1 MELSPYLDGLRQELH
16 AAAAPGGPEVTRTA
30 ELLAGALDAAA
41 RLALMEALGDA
52 AAEITSKLDTA
63 TVEVR
68 LRGRDADL
76 VVTPLAP
83 PEPPTPPAVDV
94 PESGDQ
100 ARITLRLPELLKSH
114 VERLAAAEGI
124 SVNAWLVRAVATA
137 AAAHS
142 GTPIPSRSGRG
153 GPRRMTGYAQA

>member
-1 MELSPYLDGLRQELH
+1 MELSPYLDGLRRELH

-30 ELLAGALDAAA
+30 ELLTGALDAAA

-68 LRGRDADL
+68 LRGRDADF
-76 VVTPLAP
+76 VVTPLVE
-83 PEPPTPPAVDV
+83 PEPPPPPTVDV

-100 ARITLRLPELLKSH
+100 ARITLRLPESLKSH
-114 VERLAAAEGI
+114 VARLAPAA
-124 SVNAWLVRAVATA
+124 
-137 AAAHS
+137 
-142 GTPIPSRSGRG
+142 
-153 GPRRMTGYAQA
+153 